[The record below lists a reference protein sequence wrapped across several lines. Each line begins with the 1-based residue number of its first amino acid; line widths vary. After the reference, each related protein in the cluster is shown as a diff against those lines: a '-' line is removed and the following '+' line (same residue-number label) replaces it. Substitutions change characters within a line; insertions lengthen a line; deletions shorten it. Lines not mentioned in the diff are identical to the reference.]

1 MIKVI
6 AGSLFQTE
14 NNTIILDR
22 MNSELERFINYSFKN
37 TGLKYDIQNKL
48 GKAVTKEIVSINEFR
63 IKLIEESQ
71 KENKDNSAEV
81 NRQLLELLNS
91 EIELECNPVSLSKLL
106 DENCSGFNFNIL
118 DKYIEDDRT

>member
-1 MIKVI
+1 MIKIV
-6 AGSLFQTE
+6 AGSLFQVE

-22 MNSELERFINYSFKN
+22 MNSELEKFINYSFRN

-48 GKAVTKEIVSINEFR
+48 GKAVIKEIESINEFR
-63 IKLIEESQ
+63 IKLIEELQ

-81 NRQLLELLNS
+81 NRRLFELLNS

-106 DENCSGFNFNIL
+106 DEDCSGFNFNIL
-118 DKYIEDDRT
+118 DKFISDDRT